1 MVGEKMNLKN
11 KVNVLKLIS
20 TEMKKVIDFYSK
32 NTSDSPNN
40 ADLSSLRD
48 AYNEDRKFWNADAP
62 SMRSTKDVS
71 VQTLY
76 GNVLTRL
83 FQPAINTPATLFY
96 IHGGGFILGNLDTH
110 DRIMRLLALYTGCTV
125 IGVDYSLSPEAR
137 YPQAIE
143 EISTVY
149 QFYSRN
155 TEKYHINMCQTGFAG
170 DSAGAMLS
178 LATTLWLRDN
188 NIASQEIKANLL
200 WYGLYGLQDSA
211 SRRLYGGEWDGLTQ
225 KDLESYDNAYLGGS
239 GSREAPYYCLFNND
253 LTDNIPPCFI
263 ASAEFDPLLDD
274 STALFDTLNANKIP
288 CKYKMYPG
296 TLHAFLHYS
305 RMMDI
310 ADEAIRDGAAYF
322 KGQLKR

>member
-1 MVGEKMNLKN
+1 MNQKN
-11 KVNVLKLIS
+11 KVKVLDLIS

-32 NTSDSPNN
+32 VTSNTPQD
-40 ADLSSLRD
+40 ADLASLRD
-48 AYNEDRKFWNADAP
+48 AYNKDRKHWNAGAP
-62 SMRSTKDVS
+62 SMQSTRDVCI
-71 VQTLY
+71 QTPY
-76 GNVLTRL
+76 GSVLTRI
-83 FQPAINTPATLFY
+83 FQPVINSPATLFY

-143 EISTVY
+143 EISAVY
-149 QFYSRN
+149 QFYSIN
-155 TEKYHINMCQTGFAG
+155 TDKYNINMAQTGFAG

-188 NIASQEIKANLL
+188 NIENQEVKANLL

-225 KDLESYDNAYLGGS
+225 KDLESYDNAYLGES
-239 GSREAPYYCLFNND
+239 GSRGTPYYCLFNND
-253 LTDNIPPCFI
+253 LTHNIPPCFI

-274 STALFDTLNANKIP
+274 STALFGVLSANKIS

-310 ADEAIRDGAAYF
+310 ADEAIRDGAEYF
-322 KGQLKR
+322 KEQLKR

>member
-1 MVGEKMNLKN
+1 MNPKN

-20 TEMKKVIDFYSK
+20 TEMNKVIDFYSK
-32 NTSDSPNN
+32 NTSNSPKNT
-40 ADLSSLRD
+40 DLSSLRD
-48 AYNEDRKFWNADAP
+48 AYNEDRKYWNADAP
-62 SMRSTKDVS
+62 TMQSIYDTSI
-71 VQTLY
+71 QTPY
-76 GNVLTRL
+76 GAVLTRI
-83 FQPAINTPATLFY
+83 FQPVINTPATLFY
-96 IHGGGFILGNLDTH
+96 IHGGGFILGNLNTH
-110 DRIMRLLALYTGCTV
+110 DRIMRLLASYTGCTV

-149 QFYSRN
+149 QFYSLN
-155 TEKYHINMCQTGFAG
+155 AEKYNINMSQTGFAG

-188 NIASQEIKANLL
+188 NIVNHEIKANLL

-225 KDLESYDNAYLGGS
+225 KDLESYDNAYLGEL
-239 GSREAPYYCLFNND
+239 GSRKAPYYCLFNND

-274 STALFDTLNANKIP
+274 SSALFNTLNANKIP

-305 RMMDI
+305 RIMNI
-310 ADEAIRDGAAYF
+310 ADEAIRDGAEYF
-322 KGQLKR
+322 REQLKR

>member
-1 MVGEKMNLKN
+1 MNPKN
-11 KVNVLKLIS
+11 KVKVLELIS
-20 TEMKKVIDFYSK
+20 AEMKKVIDFYSK
-32 NTSDSPNN
+32 ITSSTSQD
-40 ADLSSLRD
+40 ADLASLRN
-48 AYNEDRKFWNADAP
+48 AYNEDRKYWNANAP
-62 SMRSTKDVS
+62 SMQSTHDVYI
-71 VQTLY
+71 QTPY
-76 GNVLTRL
+76 GSVLTRI
-83 FQPAINTPATLFY
+83 FQPVINTPATLFY

-143 EISTVY
+143 EISAVY
-149 QFYSRN
+149 QFYSIN
-155 TEKYHINMCQTGFAG
+155 TDKYNINMAQTGFAG

-188 NIASQEIKANLL
+188 NVENQEIKANLL
-200 WYGLYGLQDSA
+200 WYGLYGLQDSS

-225 KDLESYDNAYLGGS
+225 KDLESYDNAYLGES
-239 GSREAPYYCLFNND
+239 GSRGSPYYCLFNND
-253 LTDNIPPCFI
+253 LTHNIPPCFI

-274 STALFDTLNANKIP
+274 STALFGVLNANKIF

-310 ADEAIRDGAAYF
+310 ADEAIRDGAEYF